1 MQCGKCGRDV
11 PEDAIYCPFCVG
23 ERKTTDRDVIAGG
36 LKGGLLGLIVGLL
49 PALVLLYL
57 FGAERGIKAIAFAV
71 PVATFTTGLILG
83 MVKAKQDWK

>member
-1 MQCGKCGRDV
+1 M